1 MDNFRDGAPQS
12 LSALWVAPFD
22 DLTYP
27 ARTLPHAILSCGVN
41 LNAVLYQ
48 ASGPGLHPTAL
59 LLHPPESACG
69 SLLRPRLC
77 ESGMI

>member
-22 DLTYP
+22 NLTYP
-27 ARTLPHAILSCGVN
+27 ARTLPHSILSCGVN

-59 LLHPPESACG
+59 FFT
-69 SLLRPRLC
+69 RPRAPADRSLDLVYVNL
-77 ESGMI
+77 E